1 MTSPTEQMRQRMKA
15 VQEKS
20 VAIGWFEGNT
30 YAHSGIPVA
39 LVAYFNEVG
48 GSRTL
53 KNGNTVILPARAPM
67 RKTMNEKGNT
77 IHKRF
82 ANAINKAMNDGN
94 VDQWFNQFG
103 MATASD
109 FQDTIES
116 GDFQRNAE
124 STIHGMILGYNA
136 DGSPRR
142 AGYAATR
149 KDRTFGQGKGKD
161 TPLIDSGQLK
171 NTLTY
176 KVN

>member
-1 MTSPTEQMRQRMKA
+1 MTSPTEQLRERMKA
-15 VQEKS
+15 VQEKT

-30 YAHSGIPVA
+30 YADSGIPVA
-39 LVAYFNEVG
+39 MVAYFNEVG
-48 GSRTL
+48 GSRKL

-67 RKTMNEKGNT
+67 RKTINEKGVT

-82 ANAINKAMNDGN
+82 ASAINKAVNEGDADRWM
-94 VDQWFNQFG
+94 NQFG

-109 FQDTIES
+109 FADTIES

-124 STIHGMILGYNA
+124 ATIHGMILGYNK

-142 AGYAATR
+142 AGFAATR
-149 KDRTFGQGKGKD
+149 KDRKFGQGKGKD
-161 TPLIDSGQLK
+161 APLIDSGQLK